1 MADIQ
6 RRAEGT
12 WNGDLM
18 KGNGTINSASG
29 VLRDTPYSFRTR
41 FEQEPGTNP
50 EELIA
55 AAHAGCYSM
64 AFAHTLSSK
73 GHQPERIHTRAVCSL
88 SPKQGGGFE
97 ITRMRLE
104 TTGRVPGWT
113 RPPSSRSPTKPKKPA
128 PSATY
133 FATAFRSNCTPHW
146 NSPTSSQQNR
156 PRAQR
161 QR

>member
-104 TTGRVPGWT
+104 TTGRVPGLD
-113 RPPSSRSPTKPKKPA
+113 A
-128 PSATY
+128 AT
-133 FATAFRSNCTPHW
+133 FQQIADEAEKACPVSNVLRNGLQIELHATLE
-146 NSPTSSQQNR
+146 
-156 PRAQR
+156 
-161 QR
+161 